1 MYFNNR
7 HIFLSSIFNYGI
19 IFLINLKKPIIMK
32 LFKNIA
38 IVAAV
43 GLFAVGCNNQK
54 ENEEVIVNKDTTV
67 ITNDAPMAMEVTDF
81 DRTEGK
87 STPVMEADV
96 PAPVKTT
103 FTTKYPKVTTVEW
116 LSYEPTDWDEWTVD
130 KKYYFVKYNDRGTE
144 YYNWYDSDGK
154 WVKSS
159 TKVTGDPNLPDAV
172 NKTINEKFPGYTI
185 AEIDK
190 ENDNDRDMYEVELHN
205 GDKKAKLKILMNGE
219 IFKQK
224 IKD

>member
-1 MYFNNR
+1 
-7 HIFLSSIFNYGI
+7 
-19 IFLINLKKPIIMK
+19 MK

>member
-1 MYFNNR
+1 
-7 HIFLSSIFNYGI
+7 
-19 IFLINLKKPIIMK
+19 MK
-32 LFKNIA
+32 LIKNIA
-38 IVAAV
+38 IVAAA

-54 ENEEVIVNKDTTV
+54 DNDTVLVKDSTTV
-67 ITNDAPMAMEVTDF
+67 VKTDASAAIKTDDF
-81 DRTEGK
+81 DMTEGK
-87 STPVMEADV
+87 STVVMEADV

-103 FTTKYPKVTTVEW
+103 FTTKYPKVTKAEW

-144 YYNWYDSDGK
+144 YYNWYDNEGN

-159 TKVTGDPNLPDAV
+159 TKVTGDPKLPDAV

-185 AEIDK
+185 DEIDK
-190 ENDNDRDMYEVELHN
+190 ENDNDRDMYEVKLVN

>member
-1 MYFNNR
+1 
-7 HIFLSSIFNYGI
+7 
-19 IFLINLKKPIIMK
+19 MK
-32 LFKNIA
+32 LIKNIA
-38 IVAAV
+38 IVAAA

-54 ENEEVIVNKDTTV
+54 DNDTVLVKDSTTV
-67 ITNDAPMAMEVTDF
+67 VKTDASAAIKTDDF
-81 DRTEGK
+81 DMTKGK
-87 STPVMEADV
+87 STVVMEADV

-103 FTTKYPKVTTVEW
+103 FTTKYPKVTKAEW
-116 LSYEPTDWDEWTVD
+116 LSYEPTEWDEWTVD

-144 YYNWYDSDGK
+144 YYNWYDNDGK

-159 TKVTGDPNLPDAV
+159 TKVTGDPKLPDAV

-185 AEIDK
+185 DEIDK
-190 ENDNDRDMYEVELHN
+190 ENDNDRDMYEVKLVN

-224 IKD
+224 LKD

>member
-1 MYFNNR
+1 M
-7 HIFLSSIFNYGI
+7 
-19 IFLINLKKPIIMK
+19 LIK
-32 LFKNIA
+32 
-38 IVAAV
+38 
-43 GLFAVGCNNQK
+43 
-54 ENEEVIVNKDTTV
+54 T
-67 ITNDAPMAMEVTDF
+67 
-81 DRTEGK
+81 K
-87 STPVMEADV
+87 STVVMEADV

-103 FTTKYPKVTTVEW
+103 FTTKYPKVTKAEW

-144 YYNWYDSDGK
+144 YYNWYDNEGN

-159 TKVTGDPNLPDAV
+159 AKVTGDPKLPDAV

-185 AEIDK
+185 DEIDK
-190 ENDNDRDMYEVELHN
+190 ENDNDRDMYEVKLVN

>member
-1 MYFNNR
+1 
-7 HIFLSSIFNYGI
+7 
-19 IFLINLKKPIIMK
+19 MK
-32 LFKNIA
+32 LLKNIA
-38 IVAAV
+38 IITVA
-43 GLFAVGCNNQK
+43 GLLAVGCNDQK
-54 ENEEVIVNKDTTV
+54 DNNEVVVSTDTTKV
-67 ITNDAPMAMEVTDF
+67 VTTDAPMAMDVNDF

-87 STPVMEADV
+87 STPVQEVDV

-103 FTTKYPKVTTVEW
+103 FTTKYPKVTKAEW
-116 LSYEPTDWDEWTVD
+116 LSYEPSDWDEWTVD
-130 KKYYFVKYNDRGTE
+130 RKYYFVKYDDMGTE
-144 YYNWYDSDGK
+144 YYNWYDSDGN

-159 TKVTGDPNLPDAV
+159 TKITGDPKLPDAV

-190 ENDNDRDMYEVELHN
+190 ENDKDRDMYEVELHN